1 MHDWIASGPG
11 FKNCKK
17 YLIKSAQHYTQQK
30 TNVDNFQEISFYTQ
44 IKAEEWGEREVKG

>member
-30 TNVDNFQEISFYTQ
+30 TNVDNFQEISFYESNHYFIVDFKKET
-44 IKAEEWGEREVKG
+44 